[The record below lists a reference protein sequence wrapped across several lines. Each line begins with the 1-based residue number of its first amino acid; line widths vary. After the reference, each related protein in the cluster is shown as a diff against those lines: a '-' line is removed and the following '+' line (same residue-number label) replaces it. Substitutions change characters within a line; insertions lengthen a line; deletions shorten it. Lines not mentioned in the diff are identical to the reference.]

1 MVDPQPIPTDGG
13 VKARGF
19 WRDALQIL
27 FFATFARLL
36 IGFIIGVRRQNER
49 KLPADGPMLVV
60 ANHNS
65 HLDTLTLLSLFP
77 LRALPHVRPAA
88 AADYFTR
95 TPLLEWLSTTFF
107 NILPIDRS
115 GNREGGDPV
124 ECMARA
130 LKSGDIVIVFPE
142 GTRGNAGRMERFR
155 SGVGRVLERCVGV
168 EVTPVALRNTG
179 RSMAKGRAFPVP
191 IFVDVAIGESFRP
204 QGDARAATT
213 AIEHEIHALLDD
225 DVWSF

>member
-1 MVDPQPIPTDGG
+1 MDSPPPIPSDDSPR
-13 VKARGF
+13 ARGF
-19 WRDALQIL
+19 WRDLLQIL

-36 IGFIIGVRRQNER
+36 IGFIIGVRRRGEHR
-49 KLPADGPMLVV
+49 LPTVGPMLIV

-77 LRALPHVRPAA
+77 LRALPQVRPAA

-95 TPLLEWLSTTFF
+95 TPLLAWLSTTFF

-115 GNREGGDPV
+115 GRHQEGDPV
-124 ECMARA
+124 EHMARA
-130 LKSGDIVIVFPE
+130 LKSGDIVIVYPE
-142 GTRGNAGRMERFR
+142 GTRGDAGRMERFR

-179 RSMAKGRAFPVP
+179 RSMPKGRAFPVP

-204 QGDARAATT
+204 PGDPREATA
-213 AIEHEIHALLDD
+213 AIEREIHALLDD
-225 DVWSF
+225 EAWSF